1 MRCSQFIQGTA
12 DAPQFG
18 PYACSA
24 ALGGVLLACDEAA
37 DKKCTEKRFAF
48 TFFVTCAIQAPRAP
62 PCAHSSCFEA
72 TDGRFV
78 PRVMRCRWSR
88 GSFGCRWCASYRS
101 TRSES
106 PARPCRFKSRCR
118 LTTTTLRSLAVATFQ
133 RANGVIVTT
142 VPSQTSAA
150 RDRTAAIHRAE
161 IPSITRAPCAA
172 RAATRKTVEQDS
184 EGCLSMPPRYFCPKV
199 RSDGWQRS

>member
-1 MRCSQFIQGTA
+1 
-12 DAPQFG
+12 
-18 PYACSA
+18 
-24 ALGGVLLACDEAA
+24 
-37 DKKCTEKRFAF
+37 
-48 TFFVTCAIQAPRAP
+48 
-62 PCAHSSCFEA
+62 
-72 TDGRFV
+72 
-78 PRVMRCRWSR
+78 MRCRWSR
-88 GSFGCRWCASYRS
+88 GSFGCRWCASYPS

-106 PARPCRFKSRCR
+106 PAPPCRFKSRCR

-161 IPSITRAPCAA
+161 TPSITRAPCAA

-184 EGCLSMPPRYFCPKV
+184 EGCLSTPLCFFCPQGSV
-199 RSDGWQRS
+199 RRLAVIVVATQLTLNKACGLSSPSPSRTALSSCAEFTNSLNELHPAGSEATRPGPHP